1 MVFSIDK
8 KEGFDIT
15 QYTYMTKKNT
25 LRKLGREGIF
35 LNLIKDISEKPM
47 CNIILNLNHKRLNV
61 YLIGSGMP
69 LLFNAVLEVL
79 ISAIKQGSEIKFINI
94 GKKELNM

>member
-1 MVFSIDK
+1 
-8 KEGFDIT
+8 
-15 QYTYMTKKNT
+15 
-25 LRKLGREGIF
+25 
-35 LNLIKDISEKPM
+35 M

-79 ISAIKQGSEIKFINI
+79 ISAIKQGNEIKFINI
-94 GKKELNM
+94 GKEELNM